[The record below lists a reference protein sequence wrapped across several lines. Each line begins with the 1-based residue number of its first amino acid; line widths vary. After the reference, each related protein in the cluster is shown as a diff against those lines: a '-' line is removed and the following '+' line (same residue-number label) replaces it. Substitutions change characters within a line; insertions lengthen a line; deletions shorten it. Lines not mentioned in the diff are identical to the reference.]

1 MRKKTFL
8 TLLGALS
15 FIIISATAVV
25 LLTGDNAIL
34 NPKGEIAQKQY
45 NLLVFATL
53 LSMLVILPVFALTI
67 YISLNYRASKKPKDY
82 QPNWDHSKKAETVWW
97 GLPIVIIIILSIV
110 TWKSTHDLDPFKPI
124 ASDQKP
130 LQIQVVSLQWKWLFL
145 YPEYGLASINYAQ
158 IPVDRPVEFEL
169 TSDAPMNSFWVP
181 QLGGQIYTMTG
192 MSTKL
197 HLIANEAGEY
207 RGVSSNISGNGFA
220 DMKFLVAATSDSEFY
235 DWTHAAK
242 GSTESLDQQVYEE
255 LRKPSKMIQPKFLT
269 LAEPNLYGSILAKY
283 NDHSHH
289 MKTNDQE
296 THNKDHTDNTSHTG
310 GHH

>member
-1 MRKKTFL
+1 VRKKTFL
-8 TLLGALS
+8 ALLGVLS
-15 FIIISATAVV
+15 FIIIVATAIV
-25 LLTGDNAIL
+25 LVTGDSAVL

-45 NLLVFATL
+45 NLLIFATL

-67 YISLNYRASKKPKDY
+67 YISLNYRASKKPKNY

-97 GLPIVIIIILSIV
+97 GLPIVIILILSIV
-110 TWKSTHDLDPFKPI
+110 TWQSTHDLDPFKPI
-124 ASDQKP
+124 VSDQKP
-130 LQIQVVSLQWKWLFL
+130 LQIQVVSLQWKWLFI

-197 HLIANEAGEY
+197 HLIAHEAGEY
-207 RGVSSNISGNGFA
+207 RGVSSNISGQGFA
-220 DMKFLVAATSDSEFY
+220 DMKFRIAAAPDSEFY
-235 DWTHAAK
+235 DWTHATK
-242 GSTESLDQQVYEE
+242 GSTDSLDRVTYEE
-255 LRKPSKMIQPKFLT
+255 LRKPSKVNEPKFLT

-289 MKTNDQE
+289 MGNKHNE
-296 THNKDHTDNTSHTG
+296 TQDKDHNDNNDHTG